1 MLTCLKQQ
9 QASPILLLQEFIR
22 FNIIST
28 QIEDALAVSPLIPTN
43 ELLSLDN
50 AMIEWYRN
58 LPAPLQPSH
67 NTPQQHNY
75 ESPGVPIAKSVMRWR
90 YHLMRLSIHRPV
102 LLWYALRRMP
112 FASISAEKQVAIEK
126 CRDSAA
132 DLITDITSTWA
143 SSKPCQMSGWNATW
157 LLYQASMVPLLSLFS
172 DSIDRSV
179 VERCQQQVEMVM
191 AALVE
196 MRAWS
201 LTAQRSLEVVSKIY
215 EVSKRFTARSMQSQQ
230 QDETNSS
237 HFYDPVHPSRSV
249 VSDAANFSGITMNSD
264 VMMDS
269 MWDSL
274 NWSQGWENMWYPF
287 DTMSPDWEYGP
298 TTGWGEQLGA
308 TGFPFEQVLGGT
320 AGQMPGAD
328 DNGQQGPGPELGFS
342 M

>member
-1 MLTCLKQQ
+1 
-9 QASPILLLQEFIR
+9 
-22 FNIIST
+22 
-28 QIEDALAVSPLIPTN
+28 VSPLIPTT

-58 LPAPLQPSH
+58 LPAPLQPSQS
-67 NTPQQHNY
+67 TPQQHNY
-75 ESPGVPIAKSVMRWR
+75 ETPGVTIAKSVMRWR

-126 CRDSAA
+126 CRDSATE
-132 DLITDITSTWA
+132 LIADITSSWTG
-143 SSKPCQMSGWNATW
+143 SKPCQMSGWNATW

-172 DSIDRSV
+172 DPIDQSV

-201 LTAQRSLEVVSKIY
+201 LTAQRSLEVVRKIY
-215 EVSKRFTARSMQSQQ
+215 EVSKRFTARSLQNQQ
-230 QDETNSS
+230 QEAASS
-237 HFYDPVHPSRSV
+237 SQFYDPVHPGRTAT
-249 VSDAANFSGITMNSD
+249 SDTANFNGVVTNSD
-264 VMMDS
+264 VVMDS

-287 DTMSPDWEYGP
+287 DTTSPDWEYGP
-298 TTGWGEQLGA
+298 ATGWGEHLGA
-308 TGFPFEQVLGGT
+308 TGFPFEPGLT
-320 AGQMPGAD
+320 DAPEQMPGSD
-328 DNGQQGPGPELGFS
+328 GNNQQRSEPELGFT